1 MDTTA
6 PLVWIDCEMTGL
18 DPFHDTIIEIAC
30 VVTDGNL
37 NVLEQ
42 GESIVIHQ
50 PAAVMDAMGEWCQ
63 HHHGESGLTQS
74 VLESKTTMA
83 DAEAAVL
90 ALVKR
95 HCRNPRTAVLAG
107 NSVHSDRVFL
117 SRYMPELTAFLH
129 YRIVDVSS
137 IKELA
142 RRWSPQVLAQMPPK
156 KEKHRAL
163 DDILE
168 SIAELRFYRQH
179 LFASPSVSGPTG
191 SQIWPRVAHFIQEGF
206 GFIMWCVIGAF
217 LVPILFTVLSVLLS
231 RQ

>member
-18 DPFHDTIIEIAC
+18 DPLHDTIIEIAC

-42 GESIVIHQ
+42 GENIVIHQ
-50 PAAVMDAMGEWCQ
+50 PAAVMDAMGEWCR
-63 HHHGESGLTQS
+63 HHHRESGLTQS

-95 HCRNPRTAVLAG
+95 HCRDPRTAVLAG
-107 NSVHSDRVFL
+107 NSVHADRTFL

-142 RRWSPQVLAQMPPK
+142 RRWNPQVLAQVPPK
-156 KEKHRAL
+156 QEKHRAL

-168 SIAELRFYRQH
+168 SIAELRFYKQH
-179 LFASPSVSGPTG
+179 LFAPSS
-191 SQIWPRVAHFIQEGF
+191 F
-206 GFIMWCVIGAF
+206 
-217 LVPILFTVLSVLLS
+217 
-231 RQ
+231 

>member
-18 DPFHDTIIEIAC
+18 DPLHDTIIEIAC

-42 GESIVIHQ
+42 GENIVIHQ
-50 PAAVMDAMGEWCQ
+50 PAAVMDAMGEWCR

-95 HCRNPRTAVLAG
+95 HCRDPRTAVLAG
-107 NSVHSDRVFL
+107 NSVHADRAFL

-142 RRWSPQVLAQMPPK
+142 RRWNPQVLAQVPPK
-156 KEKHRAL
+156 QEKHRAL

-168 SIAELRFYRQH
+168 SIAELRFYKQH
-179 LFASPSVSGPTG
+179 LFAPSS
-191 SQIWPRVAHFIQEGF
+191 F
-206 GFIMWCVIGAF
+206 
-217 LVPILFTVLSVLLS
+217 
-231 RQ
+231 